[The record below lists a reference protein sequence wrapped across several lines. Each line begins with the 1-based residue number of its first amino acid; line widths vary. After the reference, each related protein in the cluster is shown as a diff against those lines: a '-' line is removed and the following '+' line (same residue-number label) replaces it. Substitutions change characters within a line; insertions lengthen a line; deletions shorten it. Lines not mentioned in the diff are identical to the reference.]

1 MKPRYYSVCTKD
13 GEECLGSD
21 AWFRLDG
28 RNNLSTMIQESRSR
42 LHSMRFVHP
51 NWNGFKIV
59 VGRPSN
65 NREIYKSS

>member
-1 MKPRYYSVCTKD
+1 MKTKTYAVMTLN

-21 AWFRLDG
+21 AWYVLDG